1 MKKSR
6 PSAVRQKFPVHSE
19 HEDKAMKTAVSFFA
33 RELLPMAGVK
43 QKVRGIAP
51 TESIHLELKKF
62 YEDLNLIM
70 EDDSCGHLEF
80 QSRDGGIED
89 MRRFRLYESIIS
101 YQFGM
106 DVVTYVIYSGSVKHP
121 VTAMKCGK
129 NTYKVVPVMLS
140 DRDGDKLLRK
150 LEKKQGEGRKLSRK
164 DLAKLSLLPVL
175 GGELSQKDKIERA
188 FRLTAGQEATQE
200 LKKTESILYTLAE
213 KFLKKEELEEIKEVL
228 SMTWLYS
235 MLTED
240 AKKEGERKGER
251 KGEQIGEQR
260 GKQMGLE
267 NAAVRFLDILPPEV
281 VAEKLDIPLER
292 IKELLQK

>member
-240 AKKEGERKGER
+240 AKKEGERKGE
-251 KGEQIGEQR
+251 QIGEQR

>member
-1 MKKSR
+1 MR
-6 PSAVRQKFPVHSE
+6 EKFPAHSE

-43 QKVRGIAP
+43 QKVRRIAP

-70 EDDSCGHLEF
+70 EDDTCGHLEF

-101 YQFGM
+101 YQYGIH
-106 DVVTYVIYSGSVKHP
+106 VETYVIYSGSVKHP
-121 VTAMKCGK
+121 VTSMKCGK

-140 DRDGDKLLRK
+140 DRDGDKLLKK

-164 DLAKLSLLPVL
+164 DLAKLSLLPLL
-175 GGELSQKDKIERA
+175 GGEISQKDRMERA
-188 FRLTAGQEATQE
+188 FRLTASQEVTQE
-200 LKKTESILYTLAE
+200 VKKTESILYTLAE
-213 KFLKKEELEEIKEVL
+213 KFLEKEELEEIKEVL

-240 AKKEGERKGER
+240 AEREGERKGEKR
-251 KGEQIGEQR
+251 GEKRGERR

-267 NAAVRFLDILPPEV
+267 KAAVSFLDVLPPEV
-281 VAEKLDIPLER
+281 IAEKLDIPLER
-292 IKELLQK
+292 IKELK

>member
-1 MKKSR
+1 M
-6 PSAVRQKFPVHSE
+6 RQKFPVHSE

-121 VTAMKCGK
+121 VTTMKCGK

-150 LEKKQGEGRKLSRK
+150 LEKKQEEGRKLSRK
-164 DLAKLSLLPVL
+164 DLAKLSLLPLL

-240 AKKEGERKGER
+240 AKKEGERKGVR
-251 KGEQIGEQR
+251 KGEQR
-260 GKQMGLE
+260 GKQIGLE
-267 NAAVRFLDILPPEV
+267 NAAVRFLDILPPEE

>member
-33 RELLPMAGVK
+33 RELLPMAGMK

-121 VTAMKCGK
+121 VTTMKCGK

-150 LEKKQGEGRKLSRK
+150 LEKKQEEGRKLSRK
-164 DLAKLSLLPVL
+164 DLAKLSLLPLL

-188 FRLTAGQEATQE
+188 FRLTASQEATQE

-281 VAEKLDIPLER
+281 VAEKLDIPPER

>member
-1 MKKSR
+1 VKKSR

-121 VTAMKCGK
+121 VTTMKCGK

-150 LEKKQGEGRKLSRK
+150 LEKKQEEGRKLSRK
-164 DLAKLSLLPVL
+164 DLAKLSLLPLL

-240 AKKEGERKGER
+240 AKKEGERKGVR
-251 KGEQIGEQR
+251 KGEQR
-260 GKQMGLE
+260 GKQIGLE
-267 NAAVRFLDILPPEV
+267 NAAVRFLDILPPEE

>member
-121 VTAMKCGK
+121 VTTMKCGK

-150 LEKKQGEGRKLSRK
+150 LEKKQEEGRKLSRK
-164 DLAKLSLLPVL
+164 DLAKLSLLPLL

-240 AKKEGERKGER
+240 AKKEGERKGVR
-251 KGEQIGEQR
+251 KGEQR
-260 GKQMGLE
+260 GKQIGLE
-267 NAAVRFLDILPPEV
+267 NAAVRFLDILPPEE

>member
-1 MKKSR
+1 M
-6 PSAVRQKFPVHSE
+6 
-19 HEDKAMKTAVSFFA
+19 
-33 RELLPMAGVK
+33 K

-121 VTAMKCGK
+121 VTTMKCGK

-150 LEKKQGEGRKLSRK
+150 LEKKQEEGRKLSRK
-164 DLAKLSLLPVL
+164 DLAKLSLLPLL

-188 FRLTAGQEATQE
+188 FRLTASQEATQE

>member
-121 VTAMKCGK
+121 VTTMKCGK

-150 LEKKQGEGRKLSRK
+150 LEKKQEEGRKLSRK
-164 DLAKLSLLPVL
+164 DLAKLSLLPLL

-188 FRLTAGQEATQE
+188 FRLTASQEATQE

-228 SMTWLYS
+228 SMT
-235 MLTED
+235 
-240 AKKEGERKGER
+240 
-251 KGEQIGEQR
+251 
-260 GKQMGLE
+260 
-267 NAAVRFLDILPPEV
+267 
-281 VAEKLDIPLER
+281 
-292 IKELLQK
+292 

>member
-62 YEDLNLIM
+62 YEDLNLIT

-121 VTAMKCGK
+121 VTTMKCGK

-150 LEKKQGEGRKLSRK
+150 LEKKQEEGRKLSRK
-164 DLAKLSLLPVL
+164 DLAKLSLLPLL

-240 AKKEGERKGER
+240 AKKEGERKGVR
-251 KGEQIGEQR
+251 KGEQR
-260 GKQMGLE
+260 GKQIGLE
-267 NAAVRFLDILPPEV
+267 NAAVRFLDILPPEE

>member
-106 DVVTYVIYSGSVKHP
+106 DVVTYVIYSG
-121 VTAMKCGK
+121 
-129 NTYKVVPVMLS
+129 
-140 DRDGDKLLRK
+140 
-150 LEKKQGEGRKLSRK
+150 
-164 DLAKLSLLPVL
+164 LSLRH
-175 GGELSQKDKIERA
+175 I
-188 FRLTAGQEATQE
+188 
-200 LKKTESILYTLAE
+200 
-213 KFLKKEELEEIKEVL
+213 
-228 SMTWLYS
+228 
-235 MLTED
+235 
-240 AKKEGERKGER
+240 
-251 KGEQIGEQR
+251 
-260 GKQMGLE
+260 
-267 NAAVRFLDILPPEV
+267 
-281 VAEKLDIPLER
+281 
-292 IKELLQK
+292 

>member
-121 VTAMKCGK
+121 VTTMKCGK

-150 LEKKQGEGRKLSRK
+150 LEKKQEEGRKLSRK
-164 DLAKLSLLPVL
+164 DLAKLSLLPLL

-188 FRLTAGQEATQE
+188 FRLTTSQEATQE

-213 KFLKKEELEEIKEVL
+213 KFLKKEELEEIKEVF

-240 AKKEGERKGER
+240 AKKEGER

>member
-6 PSAVRQKFPVHSE
+6 PSAVRQKVPVHSE

-121 VTAMKCGK
+121 VTTMKCGK

-150 LEKKQGEGRKLSRK
+150 LEKKQEEGRKLSRK
-164 DLAKLSLLPVL
+164 DLAKLSLLPLL

-240 AKKEGERKGER
+240 AKKEGERKGVR
-251 KGEQIGEQR
+251 KGEQR
-260 GKQMGLE
+260 GKQIGLE
-267 NAAVRFLDILPPEV
+267 NAAVRFLDILPPEE

>member
-1 MKKSR
+1 
-6 PSAVRQKFPVHSE
+6 
-19 HEDKAMKTAVSFFA
+19 
-33 RELLPMAGVK
+33 
-43 QKVRGIAP
+43 
-51 TESIHLELKKF
+51 
-62 YEDLNLIM
+62 M

-121 VTAMKCGK
+121 VTTMKCGK

-150 LEKKQGEGRKLSRK
+150 LEKKQEEGRKLSRK
-164 DLAKLSLLPVL
+164 DLAKLSLLPLL

-240 AKKEGERKGER
+240 AKKEGERKGVR
-251 KGEQIGEQR
+251 KGEQR
-260 GKQMGLE
+260 GKQIGLE
-267 NAAVRFLDILPPEV
+267 NAAVRFLDILPPEE

>member
-121 VTAMKCGK
+121 VTTMKCGK

-150 LEKKQGEGRKLSRK
+150 LEKKQEEGRKLSRK
-164 DLAKLSLLPVL
+164 DLAKLSLLPLL

-188 FRLTAGQEATQE
+188 FRLTASQEATQE

-240 AKKEGERKGER
+240 AKKEGERKGVR
-251 KGEQIGEQR
+251 KGEQR
-260 GKQMGLE
+260 GKQIGLE

>member
-1 MKKSR
+1 M
-6 PSAVRQKFPVHSE
+6 RQKFPVHSE

-121 VTAMKCGK
+121 VTTMKCGK

-150 LEKKQGEGRKLSRK
+150 LEKKQEEGRKLSRK
-164 DLAKLSLLPVL
+164 DLAKLSLLPLL

-188 FRLTAGQEATQE
+188 FRLTASQEATQE

-240 AKKEGERKGER
+240 AKKESER

>member
-70 EDDSCGHLEF
+70 EDDSCGQLEF

-101 YQFGM
+101 Y
-106 DVVTYVIYSGSVKHP
+106 
-121 VTAMKCGK
+121 
-129 NTYKVVPVMLS
+129 
-140 DRDGDKLLRK
+140 
-150 LEKKQGEGRKLSRK
+150 
-164 DLAKLSLLPVL
+164 
-175 GGELSQKDKIERA
+175 
-188 FRLTAGQEATQE
+188 
-200 LKKTESILYTLAE
+200 
-213 KFLKKEELEEIKEVL
+213 
-228 SMTWLYS
+228 
-235 MLTED
+235 
-240 AKKEGERKGER
+240 
-251 KGEQIGEQR
+251 
-260 GKQMGLE
+260 
-267 NAAVRFLDILPPEV
+267 
-281 VAEKLDIPLER
+281 
-292 IKELLQK
+292 

>member
-121 VTAMKCGK
+121 VTTMKCGK

-150 LEKKQGEGRKLSRK
+150 LEKKQEEGRKLSRK
-164 DLAKLSLLPVL
+164 DLAKLSLLPLL

-240 AKKEGERKGER
+240 AKKEGERKGVR
-251 KGEQIGEQR
+251 KGEQR
-260 GKQMGLE
+260 GKQIGLE

>member
-121 VTAMKCGK
+121 VTTMKCGK
-129 NTYKVVPVMLS
+129 NTYKVVPIMLS

-150 LEKKQGEGRKLSRK
+150 LEKKQEEGRKLSRK
-164 DLAKLSLLPVL
+164 DLAKLSLLPLL

-188 FRLTAGQEATQE
+188 FRLTASQEATQE

-240 AKKEGERKGER
+240 AKKEGERKGE
-251 KGEQIGEQR
+251 QIGEQR

>member
-121 VTAMKCGK
+121 VTTMKCGK

-150 LEKKQGEGRKLSRK
+150 LEKKQEEGRKLSRK

-188 FRLTAGQEATQE
+188 FRLTASQEATQE

-213 KFLKKEELEEIKEVL
+213 KFLKKEELEEIQEGL